1 MYFVCGFLFYFFGFL
16 NSMEKQKLDLGI
28 LIWVD
33 ILIEHRGK
41 HRINVLLSQR

>member
-28 LIWVD
+28 VD